1 MKTAQE
7 VETQLKEEYCKML
20 EFEYRPLP
28 HTLKL
33 ETDWMEEDGITY
45 QPIITAMCILNFLM
59 INSDIIDLSDY
70 YALKGYSCFKQ
81 Y

>member
-45 QPIITAMCILNFLM
+45 
-59 INSDIIDLSDY
+59 
-70 YALKGYSCFKQ
+70 
-81 Y
+81 

>member
-20 EFEYRPLP
+20 EFEYCPLP

-33 ETDWMEEDGITY
+33 ETDWMEEEDGITY
-45 QPIITAMCILNFLM
+45 
-59 INSDIIDLSDY
+59 
-70 YALKGYSCFKQ
+70 
-81 Y
+81 